1 MCAYVLKETYLR
13 VSVAILFIISKK
25 LEKAQV
31 PINKKD
37 KLSYISAMEFYAMMK
52 MSEPHQ
58 TITRMILT
66 NKSIEIVRSR
76 KIYVS
81 LIYTKFLK
89 K

>member
-1 MCAYVLKETYLR
+1 
-13 VSVAILFIISKK
+13 
-25 LEKAQV
+25 
-31 PINKKD
+31 
-37 KLSYISAMEFYAMMK
+37 MEFYAMMK

-81 LIYTKFLK
+81 LIYTKFFK

>member
-1 MCAYVLKETYLR
+1 MYLK
-13 VSVAILFIISKK
+13 SVRGNIKSVRGNIIHNIKK

-81 LIYTKFLK
+81 LIYTKFF
-89 K
+89 